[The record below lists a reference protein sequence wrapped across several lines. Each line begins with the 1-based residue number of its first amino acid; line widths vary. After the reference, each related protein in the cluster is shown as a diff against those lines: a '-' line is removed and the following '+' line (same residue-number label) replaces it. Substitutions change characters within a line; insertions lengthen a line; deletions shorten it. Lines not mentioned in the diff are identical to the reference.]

1 MRRPRKPKKQN
12 EMTTMIAYQT
22 TTPGAP
28 LAEVS
33 AETPEPQGSQVL
45 LKTLAC
51 GVCHSDIHLHEGVF
65 ELGHGKQLE
74 VGRPG
79 QVLGH
84 EIYGEILAF
93 GPEAE
98 GVAVGDRRVVYP
110 WIGCGD
116 CPTCARGEEQ
126 LCTPGRALGIVA
138 PGGFADHVL
147 APHPRYLFDC
157 GCVPGSLAAT
167 YACSGLTAYG
177 ALKKI
182 GEIRAGD
189 EVVIIGAGGVGMMA
203 IQIAR
208 AAFRIDPIVVDIDE
222 AKLQAARNL
231 GASRTWNAGDP
242 QAAKAIRKATG
253 GALAALDFVGNE
265 ATVNFGLGC
274 LRKGG
279 ALVIVGLYGGALNI
293 PIPFLPMNARVI
305 QGSYVGN
312 LQDFSELME
321 LVRAGKI
328 DPIRI
333 SERPLAEATAALADL
348 KAGKVEGRQV
358 LVTELA

>member
-1 MRRPRKPKKQN
+1 
-12 EMTTMIAYQT
+12 MISWQT
-22 TTPGAP
+22 TTPGGS
-28 LAEVS
+28 LAEVTG
-33 AETPEPQGSQVL
+33 ATPAPQGAEVL
-45 LKTLAC
+45 LKTIAC

-74 VGRPG
+74 VGRSG

-84 EIYGEILAF
+84 EIYGEVVAL
-93 GPEAE
+93 GPDAQ
-98 GVAVGDRRVVYP
+98 GVSVGDQRVVYP
-110 WIGCGD
+110 WIGCGE
-116 CPTCARGEEQ
+116 CATCRRGEEQ

-157 GCVPGSLAAT
+157 GSIPGSLAAT

-177 ALKKI
+177 ALKKV
-182 GEIRAGD
+182 GETHSGD

-208 AAFRIDPIVVDIDE
+208 SAMGLDPIVVDVDE
-222 AKLQAARNL
+222 SKLQAARDL
-231 GASRTWNAGDP
+231 GVTRTWNAGEP
-242 QAAKAIRKATG
+242 LAAKEIRKATG

-279 ALVIVGLYGGALNI
+279 RLVVVGLYGGALNM
-293 PIPFLPMNARVI
+293 PIPFFPMNARII
-305 QGSYVGN
+305 QGSYVGT
-312 LQDFSELME
+312 LQDFAELME
-321 LVRAGKI
+321 LVRAGRI

-333 SERPLAEATAALADL
+333 TERPLAEATAALSDL

-358 LVTELA
+358 LVTGQA